1 MVSGFAR
8 KLMVVA
14 MCSGLLVVVAPSVV
28 AQDYTSQQEC
38 YNKAADELFRP
49 AWERHAR
56 AAHDVGAHSSP
67 GGEPPWGQLLVYV
80 HTWAALYPALFSFV
94 AKFQHQCDG
103 S

>member
-8 KLMVVA
+8 RVMIVA
-14 MCSGLLVVVAPSVV
+14 TCGALSAVGAPAVG
-28 AQDYTSQQEC
+28 AQDYASQQEC
-38 YNKAADELFRP
+38 YNKAADEHFRP
-49 AWERHAR
+49 AWEQHAR

-67 GGEPPWGQLLVYV
+67 GGEPPWGQLQVYV
-80 HTWAALYPALFSFV
+80 QTWAALYPALFSFV